1 MSTENFKS
9 KVSAAKSLSTTIT
22 VAVALSIVLAFVVL
36 FIGIRVQIKSGLYT
50 YFDEQIAQKKEL
62 FQNQVS
68 AVENQLVNTTDFLS
82 VNVGMNWDKFK
93 DGSSELDELVR
104 TVAEN
109 FGSDQ
114 VEVFDRNDNELA
126 KAGRGISTLTDHE
139 RSVVLSG
146 SDIKDLRKVSGN
158 LYLLAASPIRNY
170 GSVVGYAVATELITK
185 SDFVNEVK
193 QVTHSEITIFDGY
206 VRTTT
211 TINGM
216 QGTQINDRTII
227 DRVANG
233 EEVDGTNVINGENY
247 NSIYFPAKNDSG
259 VVLATFF
266 LGMNVEVQNALINY
280 VFKSLIPIA
289 IIIVAVL
296 LAVLVLVI
304 LRRLLLKPV
313 MALDSAIANLN
324 SGEADLTVRLPV
336 NGNNELAE
344 ISENVNGFIERLGN
358 IVSNLLDS
366 ESKLNEIV
374 ESLGAN
380 SQQSAGAIAE
390 IMANIEGVRHQCEN
404 QSSSVSMTSNVLSE
418 SSVACETLLALIN
431 DEAACI
437 TESSAAIEEMLGNIR
452 SVSNGVQKM
461 ADSFN
466 ILNANVNEG
475 SVKIEKVNEKIGEIE
490 TQSASLNEAN
500 AIIAQISSQ
509 TNLLAMNAAIEAAH
523 AGEAGKGFS
532 VVADEIRK
540 LAENSADQSKRI
552 SEQLKTITESI
563 RDVVA
568 SASDSQHTFTT
579 IVSQLESTDSLMNQI
594 NNAMQEQETASKQV
608 FEALTDMRNQSIQ
621 VEDKSKALNNAV
633 IKVSGEMDNV
643 TQMASTVLGSM
654 DEMTTGVKDINDAA
668 QNVSQM
674 ATDTKDT
681 TVTIEEL
688 LKQFKI

>member
-1 MSTENFKS
+1 MATEKFKS

-22 VAVALSIVLAFVVL
+22 VAVALSIILAFVVL
-36 FIGIRVQIKSGLYT
+36 FIGIRVQIKSGLDS
-50 YFDEQIAQKKEL
+50 YFEEQIALKKEL
-62 FQNQVS
+62 FQNQVDTT
-68 AVENQLVNTTDFLS
+68 EKELINTTDFLS
-82 VNVGMNWDKFK
+82 VNVGKNWDKFQY
-93 DGSSELDELVR
+93 GSEALDELVR

-109 FGSDQ
+109 FGADQ
-114 VEVFDRNDNELA
+114 VEVYDRDDGELA
-126 KAGRGISTLTDHE
+126 KAGSGNTSLTTHE
-139 RSVVLSG
+139 KSVVLSG
-146 SDIKDLRKVSGN
+146 TDIKDLRKVDGN

-170 GSVVGYAVATELITK
+170 GSVVGYAIATELITK
-185 SDFVNEVK
+185 AEFVNTVK
-193 QVTHSEITIFDGY
+193 AVTHSEITIFDGY

-216 QGTQINDRTII
+216 QGTQINDRSII
-227 DRVANG
+227 DRVGRG

-247 NSIYFPAKNDSG
+247 NSVYFPAKNDSG
-259 VVLATFF
+259 DVLATFF

-280 VFKSLIPIA
+280 VFRSLIPIA
-289 IIIVAVL
+289 LIIVAIL
-296 LAVLVLVI
+296 LAVLVMVI
-304 LRRLLLKPV
+304 LRRLLTKPV

-336 NGNNELAE
+336 SGNNELAE
-344 ISENVNGFIERLGN
+344 ISENVNGFIERLGK
-358 IVSNLLDS
+358 IVGNLLDG

-418 SSVACETLLALIN
+418 SSVACETLTALIN

-461 ADSFN
+461 ADSFG

-475 SVKIEKVNEKIGEIE
+475 SVKIEKVTEKIGEIE

-500 AIIAQISSQ
+500 VIIAQISSQ

-568 SASDSQHTFTT
+568 SASDSQRTFTT
-579 IVSQLESTDSLMNQI
+579 IVSQLESTDTLMNQI

-608 FEALTDMRNQSIQ
+608 FEALTDMKNQSIQ

-643 TQMASTVLGSM
+643 TQIASTVLGSM
-654 DEMTTGVKDINDAA
+654 DEMTTGVKDINAAA

-674 ATDTKDT
+674 ANETKDT
-681 TVTIEEL
+681 TGTIEGL